1 MTRMPDTPPRPV
13 GTGVAGDV
21 PAGEQGN
28 RTPANG
34 DEGPWECVSLVHGFF
49 ANPMMMTV
57 LGHRLDGHGYLARPW
72 GYRNMRRSILEH
84 AEAFGRELAKL
95 DADRAVGTIHLVTHS
110 MGGIIAR
117 AALDRFRPR
126 KLGRFVMLAPPN
138 RGSFVATATAGVL
151 GGLFKPVAELSTAP
165 DSLVNSLGMPSGI
178 DVGVIAASRDALVAP
193 ESTRPDVPHAHVT
206 IPCLHSSLLFR
217 RDAADLVAA
226 FLATGSFPDPSPH
239 G

>member
-1 MTRMPDTPPRPV
+1 M
-13 GTGVAGDV
+13 TGVPGQPGLAIVHGAAAGSAAMTTT
-21 PAGEQGN
+21 AGVS
-28 RTPANG
+28 RTI
-34 DEGPWECVSLVHGFF
+34 ETRPWECVSLVHGFL
-49 ANPMMMTV
+49 AHSLMMNV
-57 LGHRLDGHGYLARPW
+57 LGHRLDRRGYLAKPW
-72 GYRNMRRSILEH
+72 GYWNMRRSILEH
-84 AEAFGRELAKL
+84 AEAFSRELASL

-117 AALDRFRPR
+117 AALERYRPR

-138 RGSFVATATAGVL
+138 RGSFVATAMAGL
-151 GGLFKPVAELSTAP
+151 IGGMLKPVAELTTAP
-165 DSLVNSLGMPSGI
+165 DSLVNSLGMPLGI

-226 FLATGSFPDPSPH
+226 FLASGAFPQPANRV
-239 G
+239 

>member
-1 MTRMPDTPPRPV
+1 MT
-13 GTGVAGDV
+13 GASGG
-21 PAGEQGN
+21 PA
-28 RTPANG
+28 
-34 DEGPWECVSLVHGFF
+34 WECVSLVHGFL
-49 ANPMMMTV
+49 ASSLMMTV
-57 LGHRLDGHGYLARPW
+57 LGHRLDRRGYLAKPW

-84 AEAFGRELAKL
+84 AEAFSHELARL

-117 AALDRFRPR
+117 AALERFRPQ

-151 GGLFKPVAELSTAP
+151 GKLFKPVAELTTAP
-165 DSLVNSLGMPSGI
+165 DSLVNSLGMPTDI
-178 DVGVIAASRDALVAP
+178 DIGVIAASRDALVAP
-193 ESTRPDVPHAHVT
+193 ESTRPDVPHDHVT

-226 FLATGSFPDPSPH
+226 FLDTGEFPQPAER

>member
-1 MTRMPDTPPRPV
+1 MTRMPVTPRPV
-13 GTGVAGDV
+13 GDGAASDMPISESGTSEPGAS
-21 PAGEQGN
+21 
-28 RTPANG
+28 R
-34 DEGPWECVSLVHGFF
+34 EGPWECVSLVHGFF

-57 LGHRLDGHGYLARPW
+57 LGHRLDSHGYLAKPW
-72 GYRNMRRSILEH
+72 GYWNMRRSILEH
-84 AEAFGRELAKL
+84 AEAFSRELARL

-151 GGLFKPVAELSTAP
+151 GGLFKPVAELTTAP
-165 DSLVNSLGMPSGI
+165 DSLVNSLGMPSDI
-178 DVGVIAASRDALVAP
+178 DVGVIAASRDALVSP
-193 ESTRPDVPHAHVT
+193 ESTRPDVPHDHVT

-226 FLATGSFPDPSPH
+226 FLATGSFPAPPPR

>member
-1 MTRMPDTPPRPV
+1 
-13 GTGVAGDV
+13 
-21 PAGEQGN
+21 
-28 RTPANG
+28 
-34 DEGPWECVSLVHGFF
+34 
-49 ANPMMMTV
+49 MMNV
-57 LGHRLDGHGYLARPW
+57 LGHRLDRRGYLAKPW
-72 GYRNMRRSILEH
+72 GYWNMRRSILEH
-84 AEAFGRELAKL
+84 GEAFSRELASL

-117 AALDRFRPR
+117 AALERYRPR

-138 RGSFVATATAGVL
+138 RGSFVATAMAGL
-151 GGLFKPVAELSTAP
+151 IGGMLKPVAELTTAP
-165 DSLVNSLGMPSGI
+165 DSLVNSLGMPLGI

-226 FLATGSFPDPSPH
+226 FLASGAFPQPANRV
-239 G
+239 

>member
-1 MTRMPDTPPRPV
+1 MTRVTN
-13 GTGVAGDV
+13 VAGT
-21 PAGEQGN
+21 ASTTAT
-28 RTPANG
+28 TPATTTG
-34 DEGPWECVSLVHGFF
+34 ACETSPWECVSLVHGFL
-49 ANPMMMTV
+49 ANPLMMTV
-57 LGHRLDGHGYLARPW
+57 LGHRLDRRGYLSKPW
-72 GYRNMRRSILEH
+72 GYWNMRRSILEH
-84 AEAFGRELAKL
+84 AEAFSHELARL

-117 AALDRFRPR
+117 AALERFRPR

-138 RGSFVATATAGVL
+138 RGSFVATATAGIL
-151 GGLFKPVAELSTAP
+151 GGLLKPVAELTTDP
-165 DSLVNSLGMPSGI
+165 DSLVNSLGMPAGV

-193 ESTRPDVPHAHVT
+193 ESTRPDVPHSHVT

-226 FLATGSFPDPSPH
+226 FLATGEFPHPAAH

>member
-1 MTRMPDTPPRPV
+1 MTRMPGTPRLAADV
-13 GTGVAGDV
+13 KGTERVAVESPSIGSS
-21 PAGEQGN
+21 
-28 RTPANG
+28 
-34 DEGPWECVSLVHGFF
+34 EGSFAAWECVSLVHGFL
-49 ANPMMMTV
+49 ANPLMMTV
-57 LGHRLDGHGYLARPW
+57 LGHRLDRRGYLSKTW
-72 GYRNMRRSILEH
+72 GYWNMRRSILEH
-84 AEAFGRELAKL
+84 AEAFSRELARL
-95 DADRAVGTIHLVTHS
+95 DADQAVGRIHLVTHS

-138 RGSFVATATAGVL
+138 HGSFVATAAAGVL
-151 GGLFKPVAELSTAP
+151 GGLFKPVAELTTAP

-178 DVGVIAASRDALVAP
+178 DVGVIAASRDALVSA

-226 FLATGSFPDPSPH
+226 FLATGEFPQAAVR